1 MEALY
6 KTTTFTFSIPL
17 CYAPSTNYARTCN
30 AALSDLLP
38 VTFPDARV
46 TDDVEQGLVR
56 LELLHMTAHAVGH
69 VARRRL
75 VRERFAQ
82 LVHGPTHLSELLLD
96 SIGTQLLERACNT
109 AQSSHRICISIVVV
123 PMCYHTNFRRCRS
136 NRFGLVRGSQKLGG
150 GRWGPA
156 PFDFDVAVPREICFS
171 PTCVYRTKF
180 GHSRS
185 NRTSVSME
193 ICQKISTVQGHS
205 RSLEP
210 TRIDR
215 LPMTSY

>member
-1 MEALY
+1 VEALY

-150 GRWGPA
+150 DAGALPLLILTWLSPEKYA
-156 PFDFDVAVPREICFS
+156 SHPPVYTVP
-171 PTCVYRTKF
+171 
-180 GHSRS
+180 
-185 NRTSVSME
+185 NSVILGQTVRALSME